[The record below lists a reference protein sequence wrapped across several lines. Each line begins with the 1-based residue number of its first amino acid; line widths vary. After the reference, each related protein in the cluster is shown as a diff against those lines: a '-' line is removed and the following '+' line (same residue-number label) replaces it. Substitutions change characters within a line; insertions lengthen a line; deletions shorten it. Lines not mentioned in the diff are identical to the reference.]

1 MSVIV
6 RTDVTFQEGV
16 PHTRQDVQRQG
27 WTIVGLEE
35 GAYSGR
41 INVGSQT
48 YFVEVLCRGAVLD
61 RKPGSGLPLVG
72 CGCRCLS
79 GSRRIYQRLNY
90 DAGPQASQRRIIF
103 AHVS

>member
-27 WTIVGLEE
+27 WTLIRFEE

-48 YFVEVLCRGAVLD
+48 HLIEVLCRGTVLD
-61 RKPGSGLPLVG
+61 RKPGSGLSLVG
-72 CGCRCLS
+72 CGCR
-79 GSRRIYQRLNY
+79 
-90 DAGPQASQRRIIF
+90 
-103 AHVS
+103 